1 MRGERFPVDTPL
13 TTSGGATFT
22 SPSGWEVTF
31 GPDKCVLNPPEGDSH
46 LALVDVDA
54 GDAASAVAG
63 AWASYPPGARRPLK
77 IAMACAPCEGWKEGH
92 VFVYETSP
100 NEKAVVSAQAW
111 RAAETWTVAIIEAT
125 EATYEKRIA
134 AFSLILKSL
143 RPKGYQREMFTGRK
157 ARLLDAKR
165 VVLITDFVRD
175 LMQQFGIPG
184 VGLSLIDA
192 GKIVFEGGFGVKT
205 SGKPDPVDA
214 NTLFLAASNSKA
226 LTTLLL
232 ALLADEKK
240 LRWDLPVTEV
250 YPGFALGDAETT
262 RQVLVKHLVGACTG
276 LPRQDCEWLFN
287 FATATP
293 ASVFAWLASMQ
304 PTSRFGEVFQY
315 SNLMAA
321 AAGYVAAHAISPHQ
335 ELGAAYDEAMRAKVF
350 EPLAMTCT
358 TFDFSQAMHGN
369 FASPHGDDVDGNT
382 RPARM
387 DHNYSAVPFR
397 PAGGVWTSARD
408 LPRYL
413 QMELARGELP
423 SGKRLLSEENLL
435 ERRRAQVSI
444 GEDAIYGMGLEVS
457 TLRHPG
463 CEPRRG
469 SVRIPERHD
478 LSSQPR
484 GRGRRPHELRLRGLS
499 YWSLAAPPTR
509 SAF

>member
-1 MRGERFPVDTPL
+1 
-13 TTSGGATFT
+13 
-22 SPSGWEVTF
+22 
-31 GPDKCVLNPPEGDSH
+31 
-46 LALVDVDA
+46 
-54 GDAASAVAG
+54 
-63 AWASYPPGARRPLK
+63 
-77 IAMACAPCEGWKEGH
+77 
-92 VFVYETSP
+92 
-100 NEKAVVSAQAW
+100 
-111 RAAETWTVAIIEAT
+111 
-125 EATYEKRIA
+125 
-134 AFSLILKSL
+134 
-143 RPKGYQREMFTGRK
+143 
-157 ARLLDAKR
+157 
-165 VVLITDFVRD
+165 
-175 LMQQFGIPG
+175 
-184 VGLSLIDA
+184 
-192 GKIVFEGGFGVKT
+192 
-205 SGKPDPVDA
+205 
-214 NTLFLAASNSKA
+214 
-226 LTTLLL
+226 
-232 ALLADEKK
+232 
-240 LRWDLPVTEV
+240 
-250 YPGFALGDAETT
+250 
-262 RQVLVKHLVGACTG
+262 
-276 LPRQDCEWLFN
+276 
-287 FATATP
+287 
-293 ASVFAWLASMQ
+293 MQ